1 MFFLVVLGVF
11 LCCSYM
17 YFVLCV
23 FFLNVLKMFIHVLI
37 VLNYSLFGSSS
48 VSAEVSEIKE
58 SEVQPYLVNLDDNFS
73 NPSVSL
79 NKIYG
84 NDWYAR

>member
-1 MFFLVVLGVF
+1 MTKVLFILAFSLSVF
-11 LCCSYM
+11 
-17 YFVLCV
+17 
-23 FFLNVLKMFIHVLI
+23 
-37 VLNYSLFGSSS
+37 SLFGSSS

-58 SEVQPYLVNLDDNFS
+58 SEVQTYLVNLDDNFS